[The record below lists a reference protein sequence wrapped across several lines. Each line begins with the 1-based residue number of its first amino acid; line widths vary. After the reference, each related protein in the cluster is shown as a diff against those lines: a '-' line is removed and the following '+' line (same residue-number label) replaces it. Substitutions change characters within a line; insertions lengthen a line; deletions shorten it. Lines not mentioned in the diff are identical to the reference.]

1 VATERLSMRKI
12 NEVLRLRFELRR
24 SHREIARSLGVASST
39 VAEYLRRFRE
49 AGLIWPLSAS
59 LGEAELEAKLFPPAP
74 NLPAQL
80 RGEPDFAAIHLE
92 MKRRGVTLTL
102 LWQEYRGVHGDGFRY
117 SWFCQNYRAWV
128 GRLDL
133 VMRQEHRAGEKL
145 FVDYAGQTVPVTDRD
160 SGEIRQAS
168 IFVAVLG
175 ASNYT
180 YAEAT
185 WSEAL
190 PDWIGAHV
198 RVFDYLGGVV
208 EVLVPDNLK
217 SAITKACRYEPDLN
231 PTYQELARHYGVAV
245 MPARVRRPRDKAKA
259 EAGVLLVE
267 RWILARLRNRQFF
280 SLAELN
286 AAIRTLLID
295 LNRRA
300 FKKLPG
306 SRLSAFEA
314 LDRPALKPLPG
325 IPYEYS
331 EWKKVRVHPDY
342 HIELARHYYSVPHA
356 LVGKELDSRL
366 SATTVELFHRG
377 VRVASHIRSRTAGG
391 FTTSPEHMPASHRE
405 YAKWTP
411 QRLRDWAAKIGPAT
425 AHVIAAILAARR
437 YPQQGFRSAFG
448 VLRLGKHYGELRLEA
463 ACRRAQRFGITS
475 YKSIESMLKNNLD
488 RAPTPESPSA
498 TQLPLLHENIR
509 GPEYYH

>member
-1 VATERLSMRKI
+1 MRKI

-49 AGLIWPLSAS
+49 AGLSWPLSAS

-74 NLPAQL
+74 ALPAQL

-102 LWQEYRGVHGDGFRY
+102 LWQEYRAVHCEGFGY

-198 RVFDYLGGVV
+198 RLFDYLGGVV

-217 SAITKACRYEPDLN
+217 SGVTKTCRYEPDLN
-231 PTYQELARHYGVAV
+231 PTYQDLARHYAVAV
-245 MPARVRRPRDKAKA
+245 MPARVRRPRDKAKV

-286 AAIRTLLID
+286 TAIRTLLID
-295 LNRRA
+295 LNSHP

-306 SRLSAFEA
+306 SRLSAFET
-314 LDRPALKPLPG
+314 LDRPALKPLPSV
-325 IPYEYS
+325 PYEYS
-331 EWKKVRVHPDY
+331 EWKKARVHLDY

-356 LVGKELDSRL
+356 LVGKELDSRMT
-366 SATTVELFHRG
+366 ATTVELFHRG

-391 FTTSPEHMPASHRE
+391 FTTCPEHMPASHRE

-425 AHVIAAILAARR
+425 LHVIAAILAARR
-437 YPQQGFRSAFG
+437 YPQQGFRSALG
-448 VLRLGKHYGELRLEA
+448 VLRLGKHYGEHRLEA
-463 ACRRAQRFGITS
+463 ACARAQRFGITS
-475 YKSIESMLKNNLD
+475 YKSIESILKNNLD
-488 RAPTPESPSA
+488 RAPITEAGTA